1 LESQLLV
8 QQIGE
13 EIGAVVIKTLH
24 LALHCLAQCQQKEVE
39 QKQAMEDKQ
48 EEDLEGEEEQGLE
61 RTRIQ
66 M

>member
-1 LESQLLV
+1 
-8 QQIGE
+8 
-13 EIGAVVIKTLH
+13 VVIKTLH